1 MDEQTPRSKSPNQ
14 TINSPEVPEA
24 GAEPPSGSR
33 MLGQDDRWMS
43 KQRALSPKQ
52 NTNSPEA
59 TEAGAEPL
67 QALESSVRMT
77 DG

>member
-1 MDEQTPRSKSPNQ
+1 MGVRQRRSWRFSADSRQRVEHFPAGSLRLRKSLD
-14 TINSPEVPEA
+14 THRLANS
-24 GAEPPSGSR
+24 
-33 MLGQDDRWMS
+33 L
-43 KQRALSPKQ
+43 
-52 NTNSPEA
+52 